1 MMHDFFFVISI
12 SRISYKFFF
21 QFIKSFFYKL
31 FWLVNWTVST
41 TNQKPPYIKKKFVKE
56 FFWKYLSFN
65 IYFFSGTTFLW
76 QWLQLVLSF
85 TTYSKHTTQSGLL
98 LEYIVLRHIYFLIVI
113 SSSIILKIRHW
124 IRVRV
129 RISNQIEFRSDSVVR
144 AMTSDLKLE
153 LVRLLWQKN

>member
-1 MMHDFFFVISI
+1 MHDFFFVISI

-21 QFIKSFFYKL
+21 QLIKSFFYKL

-41 TNQKPPYIKKKFVKE
+41 TNQKPPYIKKKICKRVFLILPQLQ
-56 FFWKYLSFN
+56 Y
-65 IYFFSGTTFLW
+65 IYIFLGTTFLW

-98 LEYIVLRHIYFLIVI
+98 YEYIVLRHIYFLIVI
-113 SSSIILKIRHW
+113 LSSIILKIRHW